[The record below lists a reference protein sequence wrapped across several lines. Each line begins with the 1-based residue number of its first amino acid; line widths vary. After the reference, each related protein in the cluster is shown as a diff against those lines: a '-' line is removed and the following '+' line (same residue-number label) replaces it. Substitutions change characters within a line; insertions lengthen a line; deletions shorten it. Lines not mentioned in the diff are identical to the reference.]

1 MSKIPLSGLK
11 DSLENLEL
19 NGNIVVD
26 QPNII
31 DEINEIWEDIDGELE
46 SYEVKIRKQ

>member
-11 DSLENLEL
+11 ESLENLEL

-46 SYEVKIRKQ
+46 SY